1 MKRFNLVRSQT
12 KRERLKSRNITGYF
26 EREITMTI
34 TKKNKFSLLQLRSI
48 VLIVFALA
56 IGLIP
61 TMTYAQKGMGD
72 YEGVGRQQIKPPV
85 VRLTGI
91 VEEIKTHPCEHTT
104 GRAEL
109 GTHLII
115 KDTRNQELNIHLGPT
130 EDVADI
136 VRRLS
141 AGKKINVLGF
151 RTEKMP
157 ANQYVAK
164 TLILGDQLIHLRD
177 SMLRPYWSRNSLLAK
192 SDRIYTPA
200 VGPQDRG
207 SRKFDS
213 GYGFQRR
220 YYPRRGYRCGQCFR
234 RCLYKRGFRLGYRNI
249 NRRW

>member
-1 MKRFNLVRSQT
+1 MS
-12 KRERLKSRNITGYF
+12 I
-26 EREITMTI
+26 I
-34 TKKNKFSLLQLRSI
+34 KKNKISLLNLRSI
-48 VLIVFALA
+48 VLIVFTLT
-56 IGLIP
+56 IGFIP
-61 TMTYAQKGMGD
+61 TMVYSQKGMGD

-85 VRLTGI
+85 VSLTGI
-91 VEEIKTHPCEHTT
+91 VEKIETHPCEQTT

-115 KDTRNQELNIHLGPT
+115 EDTRNQKLNIHLGPT

-141 AGKKINVLGF
+141 VGRKINIFGF

-164 TLILGDQLIHLRD
+164 TLVLGDQFIGLRD

-192 SDRIYTPA
+192 SDGIYTPA

-207 SRKFDS
+207 GRKFGS

-234 RCLYKRGFRLGYRNI
+234 RCHYKRDFGCGFRHI
-249 NRRW
+249 KQRW

>member
-1 MKRFNLVRSQT
+1 
-12 KRERLKSRNITGYF
+12 
-26 EREITMTI
+26 MTI
-34 TKKNKFSLLQLRSI
+34 DKRNKLSLLQLRSI
-48 VLIVFALA
+48 ILIVFALA

-85 VRLTGI
+85 VSLTGI
-91 VEEIKTHPCEHTT
+91 VEEIKTHPCENTT
-104 GRAEL
+104 GWAVL

-115 KDTRNQELNIHLGPT
+115 KDARNQKLNIHLGPT
-130 EDVADI
+130 EEVADI

-141 AGKKINVLGF
+141 AGKKINILGF

-164 TLILGDQLIHLRD
+164 TLILSDQVIGLRD

-200 VGPQDRG
+200 VRPQDRG
-207 SRKFDS
+207 SRKFES
-213 GYGFQRR
+213 GYGFQWRHCPSR
-220 YYPRRGYRCGQCFR
+220 YCGYGQCLR
-234 RCLYKRGFRLGYRNI
+234 RCLYKRGFGFGFRHI

>member
-1 MKRFNLVRSQT
+1 
-12 KRERLKSRNITGYF
+12 
-26 EREITMTI
+26 MTI
-34 TKKNKFSLLQLRSI
+34 TKKNKFGLLQLRS
-48 VLIVFALA
+48 VVPIVFALA
-56 IGLIP
+56 IVLIP

-72 YEGVGRQQIKPPV
+72 YEGVGRQQIKPTV

-91 VEEIKTHPCEHTT
+91 VEKIETHPCEHTT
-104 GRAEL
+104 GWAEL

-115 KDTRNQELNIHLGPT
+115 KDTRNQKLNIHLGPT
-130 EDVADI
+130 EEVADI

-164 TLILGDQLIHLRD
+164 TLILGDQVIGLRD

-192 SDRIYTPA
+192 SGRINTPA

-220 YYPRRGYRCGQCFR
+220 NYPRRGCRYGQCFR
-234 RCLYKRGFRLGYRNI
+234 RCHYKRGFRLGYRNI

>member
-1 MKRFNLVRSQT
+1 
-12 KRERLKSRNITGYF
+12 
-26 EREITMTI
+26 MTI
-34 TKKNKFSLLQLRSI
+34 TKKNGFRLLKLRTL
-48 VLIVFALA
+48 VLIVFAFA

-61 TMTYAQKGMGD
+61 TMAYAQKGMGD
-72 YEGVGRQQIKPPV
+72 YEGVGRQRIKPPV

-91 VEEIKTHPCEHTT
+91 VEGIETHPCEHTT
-104 GRAEL
+104 GKAEL

-115 KDTRNQELNIHLGPT
+115 KDSQNQKLNIHLGPA
-130 EDVADI
+130 EEVADI

-141 AGKKINVLGF
+141 AGKKINIFGF

-164 TLILGDQLIHLRD
+164 TLVLGDRVIHLRD

-192 SDRIYTPA
+192 SDRIYIPA

-213 GYGFQRR
+213 GYGFQWR
-220 YYPRRGYRCGQCFR
+220 YCPRRDRGYGQCFR
-234 RCLYKRGFRLGYRNI
+234 RRLYKRGFRLGYRHI

>member
-1 MKRFNLVRSQT
+1 
-12 KRERLKSRNITGYF
+12 
-26 EREITMTI
+26 MTI

-48 VLIVFALA
+48 VPIVFALA

-72 YEGVGRQQIKPPV
+72 YEGVGRQKIKPPV

-91 VEEIKTHPCEHTT
+91 VEETQTHPCEHTT

-115 KDTRNQELNIHLGPT
+115 KDTQNQKLNIHLGPT
-130 EDVADI
+130 EDVAEI

-164 TLILGDQLIHLRD
+164 TMILGDQVIHLRD

-192 SDRIYTPA
+192 SDRINTPE
-200 VGPQDRG
+200 VGPQRRG
-207 SRKFDS
+207 NRKLDS
-213 GYGFQRR
+213 GYGFQRQYWSCR
-220 YYPRRGYRCGQCFR
+220 DYRCGSCFR
-234 RCLYKRGFRLGYRNI
+234 RCFYKRGFGFRHI
-249 NRRW
+249 NRRWRGQNR

>member
-1 MKRFNLVRSQT
+1 
-12 KRERLKSRNITGYF
+12 
-26 EREITMTI
+26 MTI
-34 TKKNKFSLLQLRSI
+34 TKKNKFSLLQLRSM

-85 VRLTGI
+85 VCLTGI

-164 TLILGDQLIHLRD
+164 TMILGDQVIHLRD
-177 SMLRPYWSRNSLLAK
+177 FMLRPYWSRNSLLAK
-192 SDRIYTPA
+192 SDRTNTPA

-213 GYGFQRR
+213 AYGFQRR
-220 YYPRRGYRCGQCFR
+220 YYPRRGYRCGHCFKR
-234 RCLYKRGFRLGYRNI
+234 SFYKRGFGFGFHHI
-249 NRRW
+249 GRRWRGQNR